1 MVWNT
6 LLPLLYILAT
16 AGDVTSTCV
25 GLQRGL
31 HELNHFLP
39 KSCHNIALV
48 KGAVATG
55 VVALKPPRWVYVV
68 GIAAGGLAT
77 AWNVHQIQQRIR

>member
-1 MVWNT
+1 MK

-31 HELNHFLP
+31 HEMNWMLP
-39 KSCHNIALV
+39 KSCPGIVAV
-48 KGAVATG
+48 KGGIATG
-55 VVALKPPRWVYVV
+55 VVATTPPKWVYIV
-68 GIAAGGLAT
+68 GIAVGGFGT
-77 AWNVHQIQQRIR
+77 VWNVHQIQQRVR